1 MKLME
6 QIGPG
11 EKVLWFGKKARHV
24 SAAEALL
31 NPVLPIAL
39 IWIAFEAFFFF
50 DPVPLSELDGNRI
63 VGLIFGLLPLWIY
76 LIVALCIGFG
86 SRKTEYCVTDKGI
99 YVIYANSIPKKL
111 VMKRFGEIQAVR
123 TKRGIYDRFLGTGDV
138 SVMCYSEVNEPNANI
153 EVNGVP
159 LKSANELT
167 IQNIPDY
174 QSVMLLI
181 QQHQKAAEAENNY
194 INEPEN
200 MDSGTRPLPGARSIP
215 APHMTPKDTVFGQP
229 VSAQP
234 MFSDPERGFNAVRGS
249 FVAGGQPQSFGTPMQ
264 PTAYGQP
271 QSKPPVQAA
280 PQTALLQQTNA
291 PLPAQTASA
300 PMPELTVP
308 DVPQAPAA
316 ASVPEIPQV
325 QSALT
330 QNASAQAL
338 QFDIPELAQ
347 EISLAGQ
354 QQNNGG
360 V

>member
-39 IWIAFEAFFFF
+39 IWIAFEALFFF

-99 YVIYANSIPKKL
+99 YVVYGNSIPKKL
-111 VMKRFGEIQAVR
+111 VMKRYGEISEVKI
-123 TKRGIYDRFLGTGDV
+123 KRGFFDKFLGTGDV

-194 INEPEN
+194 INEPGN

-215 APHMTPKDTVFGQP
+215 APHMSPKDTVFGQP

-249 FVAGGQPQSFGTPMQ
+249 FIAEGQPQGAGVPIQPSVYGQPERKPSVPQQPVQASPPEVLLQ
-264 PTAYGQP
+264 PTALTEP
-271 QSKPPVQAA
+271 EAPPVPPPVQ
-280 PQTALLQQTNA
+280 
-291 PLPAQTASA
+291 SA
-300 PMPELTVP
+300 H
-308 DVPQAPAA
+308 
-316 ASVPEIPQV
+316 
-325 QSALT
+325 T
-330 QNASAQAL
+330 QNASEQPL
-338 QFDIPELAQ
+338 LFDIPELAQ

-354 QQNNGG
+354 SAPEQSVQDSSL
-360 V
+360 